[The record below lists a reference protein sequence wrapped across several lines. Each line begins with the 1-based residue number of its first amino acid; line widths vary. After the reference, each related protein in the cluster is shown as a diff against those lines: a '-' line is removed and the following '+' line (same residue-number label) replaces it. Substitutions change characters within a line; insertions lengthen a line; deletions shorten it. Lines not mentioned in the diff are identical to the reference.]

1 MSIRKFNTFA
11 SLSLAIG
18 LSLGAASLYA
28 APLNTDSDGDGIPDT
43 AEILLG
49 TDPSLAD
56 TDGDGINDKADTKPL
71 DTINPIIQTGK
82 PGGPS
87 IVAAKV
93 EDNFDP
99 ATKKD
104 AADHLEINLKNPS
117 ATALQGLQ
125 IHYTIKDNTTGK
137 SESYYRNLSAFKIPA
152 NQTSVLHFEE
162 KGAINF
168 ASQADHFRINPN
180 SLLYKSVNAK
190 TLTIQVAA
198 AGFAPSSLTI
208 KKDRGGAE
216 KAD

>member
-1 MSIRKFNTFA
+1 MSKKFNTFA
-11 SLSLAIG
+11 ALSLALG
-18 LSLGAASLYA
+18 LSFGAASIYA
-28 APLNTDSDGDGIPDT
+28 APLNTDTDGDGIPDT

-49 TDPSLAD
+49 TDPLLAD
-56 TDGDGINDKADTKPL
+56 TDGDGMNDKVDPKPL
-71 DTINPIIQTGK
+71 DAVNSILQTGK
-82 PGGPS
+82 SAGPS
-87 IVAAKV
+87 ILSAKV

-104 AADHLEINLKNPS
+104 VPDHLEITVKNPGS
-117 ATALQGLQ
+117 VAIQGLQ
-125 IHYTIKDNTTGK
+125 IHYTIKDANTGK
-137 SESYYRNLSAFKIPA
+137 SESYYRNLSAFKILA
-152 NQTSVLHFEE
+152 NQTAALHFDE

-168 ASQADHFRINPN
+168 ASPSDHFRINPN
-180 SLLYKSVNAK
+180 SLLYKSPNAK